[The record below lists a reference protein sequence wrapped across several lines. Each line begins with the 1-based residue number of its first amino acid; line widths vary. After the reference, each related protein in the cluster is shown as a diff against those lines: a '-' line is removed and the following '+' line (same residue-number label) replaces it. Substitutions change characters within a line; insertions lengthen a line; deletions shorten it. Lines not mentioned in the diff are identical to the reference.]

1 MSKFLSQTEDIICA
15 ISSPP
20 GVGAIALVRLSGK
33 GSVELFNTVFS
44 KDINDAKGYS
54 VHFGEVVKN
63 KATLDEVVVTIFRN
77 PQSFTGEDIV
87 EIACHGS
94 KYIQNQLL
102 QLLIEKGARMALAG
116 EFSKRAFYNGKL
128 DLAQTE
134 SIADLIHS
142 ESEAAHRLAMQQMK
156 GGISKELQV
165 LRSKL
170 IHFASVIELELDFSE
185 EDVEFADR
193 TALVNLINEVLKVLH
208 QLLTSFQMGNAI
220 KNGVNVAIVGKPN
233 AGKSS
238 WINALTNDEVAI
250 VSDIPGTTRDKI
262 EVPLTIDGIEFRL
275 IDTAGLRETEDIIE
289 GIGVKK
295 AKEVISTAAI
305 IVYMIEISEL
315 SPAAIDEQMNEILEL
330 NSDASVLI
338 LANKADTIT
347 GGTSDLKKE
356 YAAIENLLFVS
367 ANSDESIQ
375 ILKNELVDTIKK
387 SSISQS
393 DVIISNARHYEALNN
408 AEMDLIK
415 VNEGLAS
422 GVSGD
427 FLAMDIRQALH
438 HLGTI
443 TGEVSTDDLLG
454 NIFANFCI
462 GK

>member
-33 GSVELFNTVFS
+33 GSIELFNTVFN
-44 KDINDAKGYS
+44 KNITEAKGYT
-54 VHFGEVVKN
+54 VHFGEVLKN

-77 PQSFTGEDIV
+77 PQSFTGEDTL

-94 KYIQNQLL
+94 KYIQQELL

-142 ESEAAHRLAMQQMK
+142 ESEGAHRLAMQQMK

-170 IHFASVIELELDFSE
+170 IHFASLIELELDFSE

-193 TALVNLINEVLKVLH
+193 TALINLVTEVLKVLH

-238 WINALTNDEVAI
+238 WINALTDDEVAI
-250 VSDIPGTTRDKI
+250 VSNIPGTTRDKI
-262 EVPLTIDGIEFRL
+262 EVPITIEGIEFRL

-289 GIGVKK
+289 GIGVRK
-295 AKEVISTAAI
+295 AKEVIGKAAI
-305 IVYMIEISEL
+305 IIYMIEISEL
-315 SPAAIDEQMNEILEL
+315 SHEAIEEQMKDISEL
-330 NSDASVLI
+330 NDEASSLI
-338 LANKADTIT
+338 LINKADTIENGWT
-347 GGTSDLKKE
+347 DLAKA
-356 YAAIENLLFVS
+356 YAHISNLKFVA
-367 ANSDESIQ
+367 ANSEDSIQ
-375 ILKNELVDTIKK
+375 TVKTELVDIIKK
-387 SSISQS
+387 SSITQN
-393 DVIISNARHYEALNN
+393 DVIISNARHFEALKN
-408 AEMDLIK
+408 AEMDLMK
-415 VNEGLAS
+415 VSEGLNTS
-422 GVSGD
+422 MSGD
-427 FLAMDIRQALH
+427 FLAMDIRQALY

>member
-33 GSVELFNTVFS
+33 GSIELFNTVFN
-44 KDINDAKGYS
+44 KNITEAKGYT
-54 VHFGEVVKN
+54 VHFGEVLKN

-77 PQSFTGEDIV
+77 PQSFTGEDTL

-94 KYIQNQLL
+94 KYIQQELL

-142 ESEAAHRLAMQQMK
+142 ESEGAHRLAMQQMK

-170 IHFASVIELELDFSE
+170 IHFASLIELELDFSE
-185 EDVEFADR
+185 EDVEFANR
-193 TALVNLINEVLKVLH
+193 TALINLVTEVLKVLH

-238 WINALTNDEVAI
+238 WINALTDDEVAI
-250 VSDIPGTTRDKI
+250 VSNIPGTTRDKI
-262 EVPLTIDGIEFRL
+262 EVPITIEGIEFRL
-275 IDTAGLRETEDIIE
+275 IDTAGLRETDDIIE
-289 GIGVKK
+289 GIGVRK
-295 AKEVISTAAI
+295 AKEVIGKATI
-305 IVYMIEISEL
+305 IIYMIEISEL
-315 SPAAIDEQMNEILEL
+315 SHEAIEEQMKDISEL
-330 NSDASVLI
+330 NDEASSLI
-338 LANKADTIT
+338 LINKADTIENGWT
-347 GGTSDLKKE
+347 DLAKA
-356 YAAIENLLFVS
+356 YSHISNLKFVA
-367 ANSDESIQ
+367 ANSEESIQ
-375 ILKNELVDTIKK
+375 TVKTELVDIIKK
-387 SSISQS
+387 SSITQN
-393 DVIISNARHYEALNN
+393 DVIISNARHFEALKN
-408 AEMDLIK
+408 AEMDLLK
-415 VNEGLAS
+415 VSEGLKTS
-422 GVSGD
+422 MSGD
-427 FLAMDIRQALH
+427 FLAMDIRQALY

>member
-33 GSVELFNTVFS
+33 GSIELFNTVFN
-44 KDINDAKGYS
+44 KNITEAKGYT
-54 VHFGEVVKN
+54 VHFGEVLKN

-77 PQSFTGEDIV
+77 PQSFTGEDTL

-94 KYIQNQLL
+94 KYIQQELL

-142 ESEAAHRLAMQQMK
+142 ESEGAHRLAMQQMK

-170 IHFASVIELELDFSE
+170 IHFASLIELELDFSE

-193 TALVNLINEVLKVLH
+193 TALINLVTEVLKVLH

-238 WINALTNDEVAI
+238 WINALTDDEVAI
-250 VSDIPGTTRDKI
+250 VSNIPGTTRDKI
-262 EVPLTIDGIEFRL
+262 EVPITIEGIEFRL

-289 GIGVKK
+289 GIGVRK
-295 AKEVISTAAI
+295 AKEVIGKAAI
-305 IVYMIEISEL
+305 IIYMIEISEL
-315 SPAAIDEQMNEILEL
+315 SHEAIEEQMKDISEL
-330 NSDASVLI
+330 NDEASSLI
-338 LANKADTIT
+338 LINKADTIENGWT
-347 GGTSDLKKE
+347 DLAKV
-356 YAAIENLLFVS
+356 YSHISNLKFVA
-367 ANSDESIQ
+367 ANSEDSIQ
-375 ILKNELVDTIKK
+375 TVKTELVDIIKK
-387 SSISQS
+387 SSITQN
-393 DVIISNARHYEALNN
+393 DVIISNARHFEALKN
-408 AEMDLIK
+408 AEMDLMK
-415 VNEGLAS
+415 VSEGLNTS
-422 GVSGD
+422 MSGD
-427 FLAMDIRQALH
+427 FLAMDIRQALY

>member
-33 GSVELFNTVFS
+33 GSIELFNTVFN
-44 KDINDAKGYS
+44 KNITEAKGYT
-54 VHFGEVVKN
+54 VHFGEVLKN

-77 PQSFTGEDIV
+77 PQSFTGEDTL

-94 KYIQNQLL
+94 KYIQQELL

-142 ESEAAHRLAMQQMK
+142 ESEGAHRLAMQQMK

-170 IHFASVIELELDFSE
+170 IHFASLIELELDFSE
-185 EDVEFADR
+185 EDVEFANR
-193 TALVNLINEVLKVLH
+193 TALINLVTEVLKVLH

-238 WINALTNDEVAI
+238 WINALTDDEVAI
-250 VSDIPGTTRDKI
+250 VSNIPGTTRDKI
-262 EVPLTIDGIEFRL
+262 EVPITIEGIEFRL
-275 IDTAGLRETEDIIE
+275 IDTAGLRETDDIIE
-289 GIGVKK
+289 GIGVRK
-295 AKEVISTAAI
+295 AKEVIGKAAI
-305 IVYMIEISEL
+305 IIYMIEISEL
-315 SPAAIDEQMNEILEL
+315 SHEAIEEQMKDISEL
-330 NSDASVLI
+330 NDEASSLI
-338 LANKADTIT
+338 LINKADTIENGWT
-347 GGTSDLKKE
+347 DLAKA
-356 YAAIENLLFVS
+356 YSHISNLKFVA
-367 ANSDESIQ
+367 ANSEESIQ
-375 ILKNELVDTIKK
+375 TVKTELVDIIKK
-387 SSISQS
+387 SSITQN
-393 DVIISNARHYEALNN
+393 DVIISNARHFEALKN
-408 AEMDLIK
+408 AEMDLLK
-415 VNEGLAS
+415 VSEGLKTS
-422 GVSGD
+422 MSGD
-427 FLAMDIRQALH
+427 FLAMDIRQALY